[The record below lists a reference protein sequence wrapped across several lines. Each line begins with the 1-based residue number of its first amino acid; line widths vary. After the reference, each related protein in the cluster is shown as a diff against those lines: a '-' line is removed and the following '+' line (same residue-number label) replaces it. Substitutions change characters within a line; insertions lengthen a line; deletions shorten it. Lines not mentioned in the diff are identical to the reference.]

1 MPRSVANPPN
11 PWSKERT
18 EWANDYI
25 DTPPPLTK
33 LEVFEETAKSILS
46 ENQSPDLSFR
56 WSANPYRGCY
66 HGCAY
71 CYARPSHQYWGFGA
85 GTDFDRKIIAKV
97 NAPELLHEA
106 LSAKGWRGEWLVLSG
121 NTDCYQPLEASY
133 RLTRKM
139 LETCVLFRQP
149 VGIITKSSIIRRDLD
164 VLTQL
169 AKEARVKVTL
179 SAAFEDDETG
189 RLIEPFASPIS
200 KRFETMRI
208 LSDAGIEV
216 GISLAPIIPGINES
230 SVVTLLE
237 RAKENGASFAF
248 MQLVRLSREVLPVF
262 LERLEEAFPMRAE
275 KVKNAI
281 REMRSGA
288 MSESSFG
295 ARMRGEGE
303 RWKLVEQLFRMQTK
317 KLGLRGSDEVIGD
330 VRTTFE
336 RPKRQLTL
344 FG

>member
-1 MPRSVANPPN
+1 MPRSIANPPN
-11 PWSKERT
+11 PWSRERT
-18 EWANDYI
+18 EWANDSI

-71 CYARPSHQYWGFGA
+71 CYARPTHQYWGFGA
-85 GTDFDRKIIAKV
+85 GTDFDRKIIVKT
-97 NAPELLHEA
+97 NAAELLHEA
-106 LSAKGWRGEWLVLSG
+106 FTAKGWKGEWLVLSG

-133 RLTRKM
+133 RITRKM

-149 VGIITKSSIIRRDLD
+149 VGIITKSSVIRRDID
-164 VLTQL
+164 VLAKL
-169 AKEARVKVTL
+169 AREGRAKVTL
-179 SAAFEDDETG
+179 SIAFEDDETG
-189 RLIEPFASPIS
+189 RLMEPFASPIS
-200 KRFETMRI
+200 KRFETMRM
-208 LSDAGIEV
+208 LSEAGIEV
-216 GISLAPIIPGINES
+216 GISLAPIIPCLNES
-230 SVVTLLE
+230 SVVNLLE

-248 MQLVRLSREVLPVF
+248 LQLVRLSREVLPVF
-262 LERLEEAFPMRAE
+262 VERLEEAFPMRAE

-281 REMRSGA
+281 RAMRGGELNDA
-288 MSESSFG
+288 SFG
-295 ARMRGEGE
+295 SRMRGEGE
-303 RWKLVEQLFRMQTK
+303 RWKLVEQLFRMHTK
-317 KLGLRGSDEVIGD
+317 RLGLRGGEEVIGD